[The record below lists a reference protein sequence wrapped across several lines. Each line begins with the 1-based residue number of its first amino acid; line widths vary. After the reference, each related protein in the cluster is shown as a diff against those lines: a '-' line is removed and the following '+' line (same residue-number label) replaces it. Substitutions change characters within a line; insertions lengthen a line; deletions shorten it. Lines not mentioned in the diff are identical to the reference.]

1 MAARK
6 RTASKAPRKRA
17 AGAAK
22 KSARKKSARKK
33 PAPKRR
39 PAVPAKSAA
48 SPNADAYP
56 RSPANAPTSSSNA
69 VRVYSWNVNGIR
81 SAVAKG
87 FVDWLADARGDIV
100 GLQEVRAEVD
110 AIPEE
115 IAGLGD
121 YHQHWV
127 AAEKKGYSG
136 VGLLSRRKPDAVETS
151 LGESRF
157 DAEGRLQLVR
167 FGRLVVANGYFP
179 NGSGQD
185 RDNSRVPYKLDWYRA
200 LFERIE
206 ALRRDGLHVLVMG
219 DFNTAHREID
229 IARPKENRKTSGFLP
244 EECEELDRWIRT
256 GWVDTFRAFESG
268 PGHYSWW
275 SQRFG
280 VRAKNVG
287 WRIDYVLA
295 SPSAAPLVRHA
306 FTLPRVQGSDHCPI
320 GVELD
325 PRIFG

>member
-1 MAARK
+1 M
-6 RTASKAPRKRA
+6 
-17 AGAAK
+17 AAK
-22 KSARKKSARKK
+22 KTAHPTARSRVGAARPKPARARARKPGTTSSRGRARK
-33 PAPKRR
+33 
-39 PAVPAKSAA
+39 
-48 SPNADAYP
+48 
-56 RSPANAPTSSSNA
+56 SSTAGDA
-69 VRVYSWNVNGIR
+69 VRVFSWNVNGIR

-87 FVDWLADARGDIV
+87 FLDWLAGASGDIV
-100 GLQEVRAEVD
+100 GLQEVRAAVD
-110 AIPEE
+110 AIPGEL
-115 IAGLGD
+115 AGRDD

-127 AAEKKGYSG
+127 AATRKGYSG

-151 LGESRF
+151 LGEPRF
-157 DAEGRLQLVR
+157 DDEGRLQLAR

-179 NGSGQD
+179 NGSGQE

-206 ALRRDGLHVLVMG
+206 ALRRDGHHVLVMG

-229 IARPKENRKTSGFLP
+229 LARPKENRKTSGFLP
-244 EECEELDRWIRT
+244 EECEELDRWIRA
-256 GWVDTFRAFESG
+256 GWIDTFRAFEPG

-295 SPSAAPLVRHA
+295 SPGAMPFVRHA
-306 FTLPRVQGSDHCPI
+306 FIHPHVMGSDHCPI

-325 PRIFG
+325 PAIFD